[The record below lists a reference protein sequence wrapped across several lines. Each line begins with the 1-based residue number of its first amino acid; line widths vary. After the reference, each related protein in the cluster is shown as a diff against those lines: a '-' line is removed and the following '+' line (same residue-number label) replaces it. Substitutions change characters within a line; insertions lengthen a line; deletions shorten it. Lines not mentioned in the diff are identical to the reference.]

1 MNANRKGSL
10 ALTEILLSVF
20 LKGSSLRSAPHP
32 RFVVEQISSKEI
44 PKINKFGKQE
54 MISLPQRLTDHISK
68 SRLYEASLQET
79 LFSPKDLFPKSI

>member
-20 LKGSSLRSAPHP
+20 LKGSSLRSASLP

-44 PKINKFGKQE
+44 PKINQVW
-54 MISLPQRLTDHISK
+54 
-68 SRLYEASLQET
+68 ET
-79 LFSPKDLFPKSI
+79 GNDFSPSETHRSH